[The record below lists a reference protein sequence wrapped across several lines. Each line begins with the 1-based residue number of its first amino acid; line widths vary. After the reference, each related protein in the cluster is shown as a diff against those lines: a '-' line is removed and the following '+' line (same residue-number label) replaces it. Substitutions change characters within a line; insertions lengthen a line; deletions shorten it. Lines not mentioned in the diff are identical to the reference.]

1 MHDLQNCPLTWGNRA
16 PPPNTRFLGPR
27 HRERHSIGSAVLV
40 LINTGRTHDQQT
52 DRQTAEP
59 RYKVN
64 NKQLL
69 VLRTAMAM
77 RTSKRVSF
85 AVSIRL
91 SLTHTH
97 THTFNGPFSRTTR
110 VSRYQKGQTNLD
122 LLKQE
127 TVSGSGISW
136 AICKSAPRSRQIA
149 TPAPHHSVFTGRMPF
164 LPPNQQRQSTEG
176 NVTHRL
182 INKAISTCSFVHQQ
196 RSTHASCCR
205 QPFACI
211 FLQRARQRTVSCAA
225 LRFAVNAA

>member
-1 MHDLQNCPLTWGNRA
+1 MTNRQIDRLQNHATRLTISSFSCYAQQWRCG
-16 PPPNTRFLGPR
+16 LVK
-27 HRERHSIGSAVLV
+27 ESVLQLAFV
-40 LINTGRTHDQQT
+40 CHWHTH
-52 DRQTAEP
+52 
-59 RYKVN
+59 
-64 NKQLL
+64 
-69 VLRTAMAM
+69 
-77 RTSKRVSF
+77 
-85 AVSIRL
+85 
-91 SLTHTH
+91 THTH

-122 LLKQE
+122 FTE
-127 TVSGSGISW
+127 VSGSGISW

-196 RSTHASCCR
+196 RSTHTSCCR